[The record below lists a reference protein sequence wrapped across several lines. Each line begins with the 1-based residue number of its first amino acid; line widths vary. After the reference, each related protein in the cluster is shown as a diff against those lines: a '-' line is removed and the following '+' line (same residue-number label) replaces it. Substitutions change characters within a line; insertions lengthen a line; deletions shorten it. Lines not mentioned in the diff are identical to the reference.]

1 MPYWHAR
8 RKRVKQICKFSFSLP
23 PIPVHKCNAV
33 TAWFQD
39 HQELTVIEWPSRSP
53 DLNPIENL
61 WGFMVNEWTDRNER
75 TPDVL
80 EPHYMEVWESI
91 RRDPELCQ
99 QLMQLMRRRMQDC
112 IDNRSRTNSPPAKT
126 PLRQKSQ
133 SGQKP
138 PLTKTPL
145 QVNVL
150 GRAHTKSTR
159 HESTRMS

>member
-1 MPYWHAR
+1 M
-8 RKRVKQICKFSFSLP
+8 
-23 PIPVHKCNAV
+23 HKCNAV
-33 TAWFQD
+33 TAWFRG
-39 HQELTVIEWPSRSP
+39 HQEFTVIEWPSRSP

-61 WGFMVNEWTDRNER
+61 WGIMVNEWTDRNER

-80 EPHYMEVWESI
+80 ERHYMEVRESI

-99 QLMQLMRRRMQDC
+99 QLVQSMQCDVEC
-112 IDNRSRTNSPPAKT
+112 RTALTTGLGQTPLPPAKS

-150 GRAHTKSTR
+150 GY
-159 HESTRMS
+159 MLL